1 MSEPL
6 HQGAKAAGPDGDAGR
21 RVAWDRV
28 LVWFMRV
35 MAVVWILKGLV
46 AWTIILGIDLPGL
59 PAFAAMSPAAQGIIV
74 TFAVLDL
81 VAAIGLWLT
90 STWGGVLWLLA
101 VMTNVVIAVLRP
113 VEGGTSP
120 TLAGLQLCLV
130 VAYVVLSWLASRDE

>member
-6 HQGAKAAGPDGDAGR
+6 QGAKTADPAEAAGKKI
-21 RVAWDRV
+21 AWDRI

-46 AWTIILGIDLPGL
+46 AWMAIIGTPLPGL
-59 PAFAAMSPAAQGIIV
+59 PAFSGLPTSAQATVV

-90 STWGGVLWLLA
+90 STWGGVMWLLA
-101 VMTNVVIAVLRP
+101 VMTNVAIAMLRP
-113 VEGGTSP
+113 GEVGTSP
-120 TLAGLQLCLV
+120 TLAGLQLALV
-130 VAYVVLSWLASRDE
+130 VSYVTLSWLASREA

>member
-6 HQGAKAAGPDGDAGR
+6 HGAKGAGAEGDAVR

-35 MAVVWILKGLV
+35 MAMVWILKGLV
-46 AWTIILGIDLPGL
+46 AWTIIIGVTLPGL
-59 PAFAAMSPAAQGIIV
+59 PSFPDMLPPAQAIV
-74 TFAVLDL
+74 VAFAVLDL
-81 VAAIGLWLT
+81 LAAIGLWLT

-113 VEGGTSP
+113 VDVGTSP
-120 TLAGLQLCLV
+120 TVAGLQLCLV
-130 VAYVVLSWLASRDE
+130 VAYVTLSWLASRDE

>member
-6 HQGAKAAGPDGDAGR
+6 QGAKAAGPDGEAVRTVD
-21 RVAWDRV
+21 WDRV
-28 LVWFMRV
+28 LVWFMRI
-35 MAVVWILKGLV
+35 MAMVWILKGLI
-46 AWTIILGIDLPGL
+46 AWTIILGVDLPGL
-59 PAFAAMSPAAQGIIV
+59 PDFAAMPSSAQGIIV

-90 STWGGVLWLLA
+90 STWGGVMWLLA
-101 VMTNVVIAVLRP
+101 VMTNVAIAVLRP

-120 TLAGLQLCLV
+120 TLAGIQLCLV

>member
-6 HQGAKAAGPDGDAGR
+6 QGTRPDDRAGKAAR
-21 RVAWDRV
+21 IAWDLI

-35 MAVVWILKGLV
+35 MALVWIMKGLL
-46 AWTIILGIDLPGL
+46 AWTIILGVSLPGL
-59 PAFAAMSPAAQGIIV
+59 PSFQALPLAGQATVV

-90 STWGGVLWLLA
+90 STWGGVMWLLA

-113 VEGGTSP
+113 GEFGTSSAVAAFQ
-120 TLAGLQLCLV
+120 LALV
-130 VAYVVLSWLASRDE
+130 VAYVVFSWLASRED